1 MLCVAVEAEVV
12 DEDVLP
18 STGVDRLLFVVLE
31 RVDAGVRLVLLVWLV
46 AVAADSTDAEV
57 LLTFRSAD
65 VILLLVV
72 VAAAVVEEAMGLTV
86 VMTLAV
92 VDVVVLPDVLK
103 LLEDAVI
110 AVIMKKDRS
119 FQAHSGR
126 EHSTH
131 CKLRKRM
138 QIEKNKRKLRKI
150 HQGCFKGTQ
159 RSDEPDCSSMLC
171 EVQSPLT
178 SSRLQ

>member
-1 MLCVAVEAEVV
+1 MCVVEAEVA

-72 VAAAVVEEAMGLTV
+72 VAAAVVEEAMVLKV

-110 AVIMKKDRS
+110 VKKDRP
-119 FQAHSGR
+119 FQTHGGR

-131 CKLRKRM
+131 CKLRKTHANRKKQA
-138 QIEKNKRKLRKI
+138 QIAKNTPGLF
-150 HQGCFKGTQ
+150 QGNPKK
-159 RSDEPDCSSMLC
+159 
-171 EVQSPLT
+171 
-178 SSRLQ
+178 

>member
-1 MLCVAVEAEVV
+1 M
-12 DEDVLP
+12 LP

-57 LLTFRSAD
+57 LL
-65 VILLLVV
+65 
-72 VAAAVVEEAMGLTV
+72 
-86 VMTLAV
+86 
-92 VDVVVLPDVLK
+92 
-103 LLEDAVI
+103 AVI
-110 AVIMKKDRS
+110 TVIVKKDRS
-119 FQAHSGR
+119 FQAHGGR

-150 HQGCFKGTQ
+150 HQDCFKGTQ

>member
-1 MLCVAVEAEVV
+1 MQASGWCCWFGWLLWQQTLRTLRCCSHSEVQMLYCC
-12 DEDVLP
+12 
-18 STGVDRLLFVVLE
+18 
-31 RVDAGVRLVLLVWLV
+31 
-46 AVAADSTDAEV
+46 
-57 LLTFRSAD
+57 
-65 VILLLVV
+65 LVV
-72 VAAAVVEEAMGLTV
+72 VAAAVVEEAMVLKV

-92 VDVVVLPDVLK
+92 VDVVVLPDVLN

-110 AVIMKKDRS
+110 AVIVKKDRS